1 MTDDIRSFIA
11 SLLFLAA
18 DNVAAWQPYA
28 IVVLALIVVAS
39 VTFAIGLWEGLE

>member
-1 MTDDIRSFIA
+1 MTDVTTFVA
-11 SLLFLAA
+11 QLLFLAA

-28 IVVLALIVVAS
+28 IVVLALIVVTS